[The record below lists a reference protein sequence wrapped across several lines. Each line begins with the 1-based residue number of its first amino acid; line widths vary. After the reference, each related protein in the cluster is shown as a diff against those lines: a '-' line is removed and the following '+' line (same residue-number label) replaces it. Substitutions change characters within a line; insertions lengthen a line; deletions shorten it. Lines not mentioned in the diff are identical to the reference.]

1 MEGAPPPPFPPLLL
15 PEDEL
20 PELDEL
26 LEDDEL
32 LEEELL
38 EEEELLD
45 DEELLE
51 DELELLLEDELE
63 PTVPMESVADK
74 LVALGFTPFETTQ
87 RNWSPTI
94 NAATLATFKVL
105 VVVPE

>member
-1 MEGAPPPPFPPLLL
+1 MEGAPPPPFPPPLL
-15 PEDEL
+15 PEDVV

-32 LEEELL
+32 LEEE
-38 EEEELLD
+38 ELLD
-45 DEELLE
+45 EDELLE

-74 LVALGFTPFETTQ
+74 LVASGFTPFDTMQ

-94 NAATLATFKVL
+94 TAETLATLRVL